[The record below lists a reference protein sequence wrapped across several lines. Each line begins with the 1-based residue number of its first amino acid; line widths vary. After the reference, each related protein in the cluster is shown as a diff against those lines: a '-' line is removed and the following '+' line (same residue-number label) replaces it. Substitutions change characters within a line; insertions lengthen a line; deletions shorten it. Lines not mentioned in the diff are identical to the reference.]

1 MRILHVIATLDPK
14 AGGPPAVALRL
25 AAAQASMGHDVTI
38 LAHAE
43 PGAEARTR
51 KSLEG
56 IPGITSVTLATL
68 PPPTSLSEKVRAGSV
83 RAWMNAN
90 LGGTQMLHLH
100 GVWEAILRVAGECS
114 RARGIPYAL
123 VPHGMLDPWCMT
135 RSLSTRV
142 KKQAALALG
151 YRTLLD
157 RAAFLHTL
165 NADEET
171 GMKPLGLRS
180 PCEVI
185 PNGVFL
191 EEIGTLPARG
201 TFHAQHPELEGE
213 RFVLFLSRVHFKKGL
228 DFLIDA
234 FAQVLA
240 VHPRLRLVIAGPDDG
255 ALQPALTQAK
265 ARGIDTRV
273 HAIGPVYGSA
283 KYAAF
288 VDADV
293 FCLPSRQEGFSVAIT
308 EAMACGRPVV
318 ISRECHFPE
327 VATADAGRVVD
338 LSAQATSAG
347 LLEVLADD
355 DARSAMGERG
365 RELIVTRY
373 TWPAIAQQTQDAY
386 RTRAGVRA

>member
-1 MRILHVIATLDPK
+1 MRLLHVIATLDPK

-25 AAAQASMGHDVTI
+25 AAAQALMGHEVTI

-43 PGAEARTR
+43 PGAEARTS

-56 IPGITSVTLATL
+56 IPGIKQVRFATL
-68 PPPTSLSEKVRAGSV
+68 PPPASLSEKIRAGQA
-83 RAWMNAN
+83 RAWMDQN
-90 LGGTQMLHLH
+90 LGGVQMLHLH
-100 GVWEAILRVAGECS
+100 GVWEAILRVAGECA
-114 RARGIPYAL
+114 RARSIPYAL

-151 YRTLLD
+151 YRALLNH
-157 RAAFLHTL
+157 AAFLHTL

-171 GMKPLGLRS
+171 GMKPLGLKA

-191 EEIGTLPARG
+191 EEIGTLPAPG
-201 TFHAQHPELEGE
+201 SFHAQHPELEGE
-213 RFVLFLSRVHFKKGL
+213 KFILFLSRVHFKKGL
-228 DFLIDA
+228 DYLIDA

-265 ARGIDTRV
+265 ERGIDTRV

-288 VDADV
+288 VDAEV

-308 EAMACGRPVV
+308 EALACACPVV

-327 VATADAGRVVD
+327 VATADAGRVVS
-338 LSAQATSAG
+338 LSSQATATG
-347 LLEVLADD
+347 LLEVLGSD
-355 DARSAMGERG
+355 DARRAMGQRG
-365 RELIVTRY
+365 RELIVSSY
-373 TWPAIAQQTQDAY
+373 TWPAIAQRTQEAY
-386 RTRAGVRA
+386 RSRARVNP

>member
-1 MRILHVIATLDPK
+1 MRLLHVIATLDPK

-25 AAAQASMGHDVTI
+25 AAAQALMGHEVTI
-38 LAHAE
+38 LAYAE
-43 PGAEARTR
+43 PDATARTS

-56 IPGITSVTLATL
+56 IPGIKAVRFATL
-68 PPPTSLSEKVRAGSV
+68 SPPASLSEKIRASEA
-83 RAWMNAN
+83 RAWLDQN
-90 LGGTQMLHLH
+90 LAGVQMLHLH
-100 GVWEAILRVAGECS
+100 GVWEAILRVAGERA
-114 RARGIPYAL
+114 RARGVPYAL

-142 KKQAALALG
+142 KKQAALVLG
-151 YRTLLD
+151 YRSLLD
-157 RAAFLHTL
+157 HAAFLHTL
-165 NADEET
+165 NADEEL
-171 GMKPLGLRS
+171 GMKPLGLKA

-191 EEIGTLPARG
+191 EEIGTLPERG
-201 TFHAQHPELEGE
+201 AFHAQHPELEGE

-228 DFLIDA
+228 DYLIDA

-265 ARGIDTRV
+265 DRGIDTRV
-273 HAIGPVYGSA
+273 HAVGPIYGSA

-288 VDADV
+288 VDADA

-308 EAMACGRPVV
+308 EAMACRCPVV
-318 ISRECHFPE
+318 VSRECHFPE
-327 VATADAGRVVD
+327 VATADAGRVVA
-338 LSAQATSAG
+338 LSAQNTAAG

-355 DARSAMGERG
+355 DARLAMGQRG
-365 RELIVTRY
+365 RELIVSKY
-373 TWPAIAQQTQDAY
+373 TWPAIAQRTQEAY
-386 RTRAGVRA
+386 RTRAGIAT

>member
-25 AAAQASMGHDVTI
+25 AAAQSLQGHEVTI
-38 LAHAE
+38 LAHAD
-43 PGAEARTR
+43 PEAAPRTL

-56 IPGITSVTLATL
+56 IPGIASVRLATL
-68 PPPTSLSEKVRAGSV
+68 PPPASLSEKVRGQSV
-83 RAWMNAN
+83 RAWMRAN
-90 LGGTQMLHLH
+90 LAGTQVLHLH
-100 GVWEAILRVAGECS
+100 GVWEAILRVAGECA

-135 RSLSTRV
+135 RSLSTRL
-142 KKQAALALG
+142 KKGAALALG
-151 YRTLLD
+151 YRSLLD
-157 RAAFLHTL
+157 HAAFLHTL
-165 NADEET
+165 NADEEL
-171 GMKPLGLRS
+171 GMRPLGLRA

-191 EEIGTLPARG
+191 EEIGTLPASG

-213 RFVLFLSRVHFKKGL
+213 KFILFLSRVHFKKGL

-255 ALQPALTQAK
+255 ALKPALAQAK

-308 EAMACGRPVV
+308 EAMACRCPVV

-327 VATADAGRVVD
+327 VAAADAGRVVE

-355 DARSAMGERG
+355 TARRDMGARG
-365 RELIVTRY
+365 RELIVTTY
-373 TWPAIAQQTQDAY
+373 TWPAIARRTERAY
-386 RTRAGVRA
+386 RTRAALGA